1 MTENKPSDG
10 PADDR
15 TADADAPQP
24 DPGHSEIWV
33 QILQDQPGS
42 DTVWASLHERYRRRI
57 LVYTH
62 YRLGPDMRR
71 SFDPEDIVNE
81 AWGRIVKHW
90 GKFEYRGPDS
100 LFHWLCLQVHRVILD
115 RRRKLDRAAGDGASQ
130 KKSGIPADELDVTNP
145 GAGPRTQV
153 MQQELRDKLTASLD
167 SVPELYRR
175 VLIPVCLEGRT
186 PNEVAEEFDMKPDT
200 VRKQVKRGLEH
211 WRNALG
217 GDPMRHL

>member
-1 MTENKPSDG
+1 MTETPG
-10 PADDR
+10 PDR
-15 TADADAPQP
+15 APRAAEEVP
-24 DPGHSEIWV
+24 EDNPGHSEIWV
-33 QILQDQPGS
+33 KILQEKPGS
-42 DTVWASLHERYRRRI
+42 DTVWSALHERYRRRI
-57 LVYTH
+57 LVYAH
-62 YRLGPDMRR
+62 YRLGPDLRR
-71 SFDPEDIVNE
+71 TCDPEDVVNE

-90 GKFEYRGPDS
+90 EKFEYRGADS
-100 LFHWLCLQVHRVILD
+100 LFHWLCLQVHRVVLD
-115 RRRKLDRAAGDGASQ
+115 RRRKMDRAAGDASGQ

-153 MQQELRDKLTASLD
+153 MQEELRDKLAKTLD

-186 PNEVAEEFDMKPDT
+186 PNEVAEELDMKPDT